1 MELGD
6 HYQEIQDLDTE
17 VLAISADDLA
27 GAEKIIARVDGIPF
41 PILYDPE
48 TGVIH
53 DYGADKKVGRLAIP
67 ITFVIDKD
75 GIIRWKYV
83 GTVLDRPSVATVVDQ
98 LRILD
103 G

>member
-6 HYQEIQDLDTE
+6 HYQEIWDLDTE
-17 VLAISADDLA
+17 VLDISADDLS
-27 GAEKIIARVDGIPF
+27 GAEKIIARADGIPF
-41 PILYDPE
+41 SFIYDPE

-53 DYGADKKVGRLAIP
+53 DHGADKKIGRLAIP

-83 GTVLDRPSVATVVDQ
+83 GTVLDRPSAATVMDQ
-98 LRILD
+98 LRILN